1 MDSFQ
6 MEAMSSSVSG
16 ASSLQSGVEQEPEQV
31 EEAQEETSFE
41 GGQVTSFEGV
51 GGQVTS
57 FEAGG
62 TTWYTE
68 DGAESSCDSPR
79 RGAVQDI

>member
-41 GGQVTSFEGV
+41 GGQVTSLE
-51 GGQVTS
+51 GGQETS

>member
-41 GGQVTSFEGV
+41 GGQVTSFE
-51 GGQVTS
+51 
-57 FEAGG
+57 AGG